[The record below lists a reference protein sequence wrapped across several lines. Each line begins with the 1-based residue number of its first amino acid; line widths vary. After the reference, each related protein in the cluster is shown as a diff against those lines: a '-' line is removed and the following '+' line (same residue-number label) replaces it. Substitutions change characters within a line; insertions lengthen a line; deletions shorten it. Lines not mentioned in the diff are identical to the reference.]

1 MATAINQ
8 NLFRHQNTASAGINN
23 LCTVIHQM
31 KTEGVFLGEVVH
43 DKRLLG
49 TFELRYQ
56 KSLQE
61 SQVNVDLSRFDDL
74 LRANDLDDGYGPK
87 LEVGQEGYAVFYAT
101 GHHDGLYVKLTR
113 IDVEKPALDF
123 DSRKLG
129 AGDMVVLRLWHP
141 GQYTLANELGKQ
153 KASLKVVGAVDGK
166 FKNPTKLEPTKV
178 TLSDGGFDPAYLEK
192 SATQALIVEI
202 KTAASLTL
210 KRLPDDKKPPSE
222 PPTKQQ
228 APTKRSKK

>member
-1 MATAINQ
+1 MATVINQ
-8 NLFRHQNTASAGINN
+8 NLFRHQDTASAGINN
-23 LCTVIHQM
+23 LCTVIHQV

-56 KSLQE
+56 KSFDE

-74 LRANDLDDGYGPK
+74 LRANDFDDDYGPK
-87 LEVGQEGYAVFYAT
+87 LELGQEGYVVFYAT

-113 IDVEKPALDF
+113 IDVEKPVLTF

-153 KASLKVVGAVDGK
+153 KASLKVAGAVDGK
-166 FKNPTKLEPTKV
+166 FRDPRKLDPAKV
-178 TLSDGGFDPAYLEK
+178 TLSDGGFDPNYLEK
-192 SATQALIVEI
+192 AATQALIVEI

-210 KRLPDDKKPPSE
+210 KRLPDDKKPSE
-222 PPTKQQ
+222 PPGKQQ
-228 APTKRSKK
+228 PPKKSKK